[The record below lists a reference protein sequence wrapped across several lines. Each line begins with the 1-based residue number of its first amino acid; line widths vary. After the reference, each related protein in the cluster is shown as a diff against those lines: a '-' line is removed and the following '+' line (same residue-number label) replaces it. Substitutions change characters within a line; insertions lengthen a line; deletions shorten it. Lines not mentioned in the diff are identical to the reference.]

1 MSSQDAKPSMPR
13 VAVIGAGTMGG
24 AMATRLLSS
33 HFEVR
38 VWSRH
43 ASSTL
48 PLVEL
53 GASGHADVRE
63 AVAGADVLLTTLP
76 TAAATTDVMFGMS
89 GLDAAISGAAWVQMA
104 TIGVG
109 GTESIY
115 DMARKRRPDVA
126 FVDAPVS
133 GSREPAAA
141 GQLLIL
147 AAGTDPAPPGLES
160 VFDVLGR
167 KTLWLGPVGA
177 GSRMKLILNT
187 WLAFQVECAAE
198 SASLANRLQ
207 IDPQLLVEALHDN
220 PLASPYAMSK
230 LDRMLRHDFHS
241 DFSLDWA
248 LKDLDLVEA
257 DAGADAAPIAAAIA
271 HRWLNLVEN
280 GSSGLDVSAAAQG
293 LADR

>member
-1 MSSQDAKPSMPR
+1 MSTQDAKPSMPS

-53 GASGHADVRE
+53 GASGHADVGE
-63 AVAGADVLLTTLP
+63 AVAGADVLLTTLH
-76 TAAATTDVMFGMS
+76 TAAATADVMFGMS
-89 GLDAAISGAAWVQMA
+89 GLDAAISGAAWAQMA
-104 TIGVG
+104 TIGVD

-115 DMARKRRPDVA
+115 DRARKRRPDVA

-133 GSREPAAA
+133 GSREPAAS

-147 AAGTDPAPPGLES
+147 AAGTDPAPSLLES

-167 KTLWLGPVGA
+167 KTLWLGPVG
-177 GSRMKLILNT
+177 
-187 WLAFQVECAAE
+187 
-198 SASLANRLQ
+198 
-207 IDPQLLVEALHDN
+207 
-220 PLASPYAMSK
+220 
-230 LDRMLRHDFHS
+230 
-241 DFSLDWA
+241 
-248 LKDLDLVEA
+248 
-257 DAGADAAPIAAAIA
+257 
-271 HRWLNLVEN
+271 
-280 GSSGLDVSAAAQG
+280 
-293 LADR
+293 